1 LAFLRCTIGL
11 ILRPRT
17 TVRQMQYHPRRLAMG
32 FGGLLALSLV
42 YIVVFTVCLAKNL
55 VPLIPPVLRISPEE
69 YFAYERFF
77 IFPVAVGGTIL
88 MAGVIR
94 LGCSM
99 LSGRGR
105 FLDLFAVI
113 GFSHVI
119 IAIAMGLPDLTL
131 AILGK
136 SAIGPH
142 VYIGTIWFLILLL
155 LIVRELECLSWP
167 RTCVVSLL
175 GALANA
181 AVQFVFTR

>member
-1 LAFLRCTIGL
+1 MAFFRYTIGL

-17 TVRQMQYHPRRLAMG
+17 TIRQMEDHPRRLAMG
-32 FGGLLALSLV
+32 FGGLLALSAV
-42 YIVVFTVCLAKNL
+42 YIVVFTVCLAKNI
-55 VPLIPPVLRISPEE
+55 VPLIPPVLRIPPAE

-77 IFPVAVGGTIL
+77 IFPVAVGGTLL

-94 LGCSM
+94 LSCGM
-99 LSGRGR
+99 WSGRGR
-105 FLDLFAVI
+105 FVDLFAML

-119 IAIAMGLPDLTL
+119 IAIVMGLPDLTL

-142 VYIGTIWFLILLL
+142 VYIGTAWFLLLVF
-155 LIVRELECLSWP
+155 LIVRELACLSWP

-175 GALANA
+175 GAVANA